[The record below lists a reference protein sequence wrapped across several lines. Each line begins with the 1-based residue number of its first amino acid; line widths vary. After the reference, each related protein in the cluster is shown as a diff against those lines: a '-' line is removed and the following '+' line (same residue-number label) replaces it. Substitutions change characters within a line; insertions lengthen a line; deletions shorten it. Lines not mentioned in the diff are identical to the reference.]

1 MMQTRAKK
9 GAVRA
14 DSPILYSASVAPGA
28 NQYYGQLVVTNLH
41 REDSSAIAISEF
53 LGVEFRSPAPLKTT
67 DFWATT
73 TPWVE
78 ITPEITSTQI
88 DTDVFII
95 TAKLYISGGF
105 TFKTGDIFNWGIN
118 GDLTKDPGSWTSSF
132 AFEVDALPDTTGI
145 VSVKVAEAPDP
156 ALSSCEQTVT
166 FTQGQLVQ
174 TVKALPAATI
184 EEKIHTGT
192 YAVTAPDLATEDET
206 TVAAAQVDPT
216 SVTVV
221 SSETT
226 DVAVTYGEVSKYSAI
241 DVIVGDLPELSDE
254 QLHVTIRD
262 QSGGPP
268 IADLTSSVNK
278 TTSLRRLP
286 AAGIATVSVD
296 PIVLNNVEYSFN
308 VQVLELSSKL
318 FQVSFTEKNLTVK
331 PIDTTGFVKLPIEV
345 STDLSLPSTIQVRL
359 VSDAGTYTQTVPA
372 ESGSTE
378 VAVPVAPGTYQVTAP
393 GFLESGTVYF
403 VHGPSSLDVA
413 SDGSTALQLTLTKG
427 ANLLVRGFPDFL
439 SFGGCS
445 DLTPGNQADFVA
457 ARTTSIF
464 KYAGVDGA
472 GDPGSNLPDDQ
483 ATKQTIALARKIEAE
498 LGEGNSVLPV
508 MISYTC
514 NLSLGDIT
522 KQLSNVT
529 ALANS
534 FGNYILSLT
543 IAKSN
548 IDADHPVPAGYVVN
562 PDFIGACQ
570 QEKISADYAMPVRE
584 PLQTAL
590 DFRQIPDTI
599 PDDIEDNVR
608 GYVQAVNWLTRVVSP
623 EVTFGWQVNLW
634 GVGSANWMYGFDD
647 EPAVNAKATADYVKS
662 LGVFDGND
670 SPDFLAVDRYEA
682 DDFTVRSYGNS
693 YCYGPNEWPRFFD
706 FCQALGEA
714 LVAPIMPWQIPAS
727 HTPNINDAV
736 NDDFDS
742 QHWGTGGT
750 YIFGDA
756 AIGSDI
762 GNVNHKLL
770 AFEFPVYYPFMGKTV
785 EDIFTRGEPFNWTPA
800 ALTDFPLKGI
810 FTVLLG
816 GGSTTGIVSSIG
828 CPDSFVRDK
837 LHAYMENPIRLD

>member
-14 DSPILYSASVAPGA
+14 GSPILYSASIAPGA

-41 REDSSAIAISEF
+41 REDSSAITISEF
-53 LGVEFRSPAPLKTT
+53 LGVEFRSPAPLKAT

-78 ITPEITSTQI
+78 ITPEITNTQI
-88 DTDVFII
+88 DTNVLII
-95 TAKLYISGGF
+95 TAKLSISGGF
-105 TFKTGDIFNWGIN
+105 TFKTGDILNWGIN
-118 GDLTKDPGSWTSSF
+118 GDLTQDPDAWTSSF
-132 AFEVDALPDTTGI
+132 FFAVDVLPDTTG
-145 VSVKVAEAPDP
+145 VVGVKVAEAPDP
-156 ALSSCEQTVT
+156 ALSSREQTVT
-166 FTQGQLVQ
+166 FTQGQLIE
-174 TVKALPAATI
+174 TVKVLPAATV

-192 YAVTAPDLATEDET
+192 YSVTAPDLATEDET
-206 TVAAAQVDPT
+206 TVAAAQVDPI

-221 SSETT
+221 AGETA

-241 DVIVGDLPELSDE
+241 DVIVGDLPELSKE
-254 QLHVTIRD
+254 QLHVTIKD

-268 IADLTSSVNK
+268 IADFTTSVNK

-286 AAGIATVSVD
+286 AGGVATVSVD

-318 FQVSFTEKNLTVK
+318 FQVSFTDKNVTIK
-331 PIDTTGFVKLPIEV
+331 PIDTTGFVRLPIEV
-345 STDLSLPSTIQVRL
+345 STDLSLSSTIQVRL
-359 VSDAGTYTQTVPA
+359 VSGAGTYTQTVPA

-378 VAVPVAPGTYQVTAP
+378 VDVPVGPGTYQVTAP

-413 SDGSTALQLTLTKG
+413 SDGSTVLQLTLAKG
-427 ANLLVRGFPDFL
+427 ANLRVRGFPDFL

-445 DLTPGNQADFVA
+445 DLTPGNQDDFVA
-457 ARTTSIF
+457 ARTSSIF

-483 ATKQTIALARKIEAE
+483 ATRRTIAVARSIEAA
-498 LGEGNSVLPV
+498 LGDGNPVLPV

-514 NLSLGDIT
+514 NLSLGDIK
-522 KQLSNVT
+522 KQLANVP

-534 FGNYILSLT
+534 FGNYILALT
-543 IAKSN
+543 IAKSS
-548 IDADHPVPAGYVVN
+548 IDEDHPVPAGFVVN

-570 QEKISADYAMPVRE
+570 QEKISPDYAMPVRA
-584 PLQTAL
+584 PLASAL
-590 DFRQIPDTI
+590 DFRQIPDKI
-599 PDDIEDNVR
+599 PDDIHDDVR
-608 GYVQAVNWLTRVVSP
+608 GYIQAVNWVTRLVAP

-634 GVGSANWMYGFDD
+634 GVGAANWMYDSGD
-647 EPAVNAKATADYVKS
+647 EPAVNAKATADYVTA
-662 LGVFDGND
+662 LGVFEGDLP
-670 SPDFLAVDRYEA
+670 PDFLAVDRYEA
-682 DDFTVRSYGNS
+682 DDFTARSYVNS

-714 LVAPIMPWQIPAS
+714 LVVPIMPWQIPAS
-727 HTPNINDAV
+727 HTPSVNDAV

-742 QHWGTGGT
+742 QHWGTGGS
-750 YIFGDA
+750 YMLGDA
-756 AIGSDI
+756 AIGSSI
-762 GNVNHKLL
+762 SNVNHKLL
-770 AFEFPVYYPFMGKTV
+770 AFEFPVYYAFMGKTV
-785 EDIFTRGEPFNWTPA
+785 EDVFARGEPFDWTPA
-800 ALTDFPLKGI
+800 ALTGFPLKGI